1 MKSGNRL
8 STRLVDLVA
17 KTLVQADGFLIWPEK
32 TDEGILQPFVL
43 DLTTILNNPRVFSRV
58 ASGLV
63 KTIKEEI
70 GFRGFDLVAGVPLA
84 GVPYASYVSVKT
96 GKPMLLIRD
105 RKRDRFVEG
114 SLKMGDRVLIIDDF
128 VITGRQILRTAGK
141 IVSEGGVVEQAMVVV
156 CQSRSALKKLGE
168 KGIRLHYLIDFKS
181 IVESLR
187 KLDALTESEYET
199 LLTRANA

>member
-1 MKSGNRL
+1 M
-8 STRLVDLVA
+8 STGLVNLVA

-32 TDEGILQPFVL
+32 TDEGVLQPFVL

-58 ASGLV
+58 ASSLLKTV
-63 KTIKEEI
+63 KEKI

-84 GVPYASYVSVKT
+84 GVPYASYISIKT
-96 GKPMLLIRD
+96 GKPMLLVRD
-105 RKRDRFVEG
+105 GKKDRLVEG
-114 SLKMGDRVLIIDDF
+114 SLKMGDRVLIIDDS
-128 VITGRQILRTAGK
+128 VITGRQILRAAGK
-141 IVSEGGVVEQAMVVV
+141 IISEGGVVEQAVVVV
-156 CQSRSALKKLGE
+156 CQSWSALERLGE

-199 LLTRANA
+199 LLARAKT

>member
-1 MKSGNRL
+1 M

-43 DLTTILNNPRVFSRV
+43 DLTTILNNPRVFNRV
-58 ASGLV
+58 SSGLV
-63 KTIKEEI
+63 KTIKEKI

-96 GKPMLLIRD
+96 GKPMLLVRD
-105 RKRDRFVEG
+105 GKRDRIVEG

-156 CQSRSALKKLGE
+156 CQSRRALERLRG